1 MTPPAPE
8 RNAAYRQHRSL
19 RCLHAVSLVDTAM
32 RKQSDAEGELPGSP
46 LRFSVEFATSANRLE
61 LCAQLALR
69 EFLILGIRGRI
80 ALPVYDRAVW
90 RSLWLM
96 PSYPVSFAAKVDGA
110 VSVACASGFA
120 HGLGT
125 SGGPNCN

>member
-19 RCLHAVSLVDTAM
+19 RCLNAVSLVDTAM
-32 RKQSDAEGELPGSP
+32 RKQSDAEGEPPGSP
-46 LRFSVEFATSANRLE
+46 LRFSVEFARSANRLE

-90 RSLWLM
+90 RDRCKAL
-96 PSYPVSFAAKVDGA
+96 AKSSSKFYREGRW
-110 VSVACASGFA
+110 SR
-120 HGLGT
+120 LL
-125 SGGPNCN
+125 